1 MDHGH
6 HPFHGGSLDSEPPF
20 DARSG
25 SMLERLIF
33 RNRLAILIACG
44 VITLLLGLSAFNLR
58 LTASFEGMIPA
69 QHPFIVNYR
78 ANAQYLG
85 NLSGNT
91 VNIVVRANHG
101 TVLDNG
107 YLTTLRNIND
117 EVFLLPGVDRVFMR
131 SLWSPDVRWAT
142 VTNVGMNGGPVMPE
156 SFNGSQNSIQQ
167 LAVNIRNAGIVGTLV
182 AADYKSTLIEVPLLA
197 QDQATSKLDYAAL
210 ARQLNAIRA
219 KYAGQ
224 GVTIGI
230 TGFAM
235 IVGDLLQGMHEILGF
250 FAISVLISA
259 AILFWYTRCVRS
271 TGLVVF
277 CSMLAVCWQ
286 LGILPLIGY
295 SLDPYSVLVPFLI
308 FAIGMSHGAQKMNGV
323 MQDIGR
329 GRPSLVA
336 ARMTFR
342 RLFMAGFTALCCDVV
357 GFAVLI
363 TIQIPAIQNLAVVAS
378 IGVGLLI
385 FTNLI
390 LLPVLLSFTGVTPKA
405 AARSLAAERHAD
417 QGRAK
422 RAVWAILDRFTRRR
436 YAASA
441 ILAAISLG
449 AGAAWVGRDLQV
461 GDIQKGAPELR
472 ANSLYNQDDS
482 YFVGHYATSS
492 DVFVVMVKTPLQQCA
507 NYHTLNKMDLLEAQ
521 LRDLP
526 GVTSTSSLADFERI
540 MSVEFNEGSYDWYDL
555 IPNQAALNQPI
566 GGTPPSL
573 VNPDCDFMPISVFL
587 RDHKAATL
595 TRVVDT
601 VQAFAA
607 RNNDSNT
614 AFLMAAGNGGIA
626 AATNLVVGRASH
638 LMLIEV
644 YATVILLCLIT
655 FRTWRAV
662 LAAILPL
669 VLTSI
674 LAQALMVEIGIGIK
688 VATLP
693 VTALGVGIGV
703 DYALYILSVTL
714 ANLRQGMDLSE
725 AYYRALLFTGRV
737 VMLTGLTLA
746 AAVGTWM
753 FSPIKF
759 QADMGEL
766 LAFMFLWNM
775 LGALI
780 LLPAL
785 SCFLLPK
792 NRFTTIAGDAQPYH
806 ATTGGD
812 NRRTRATR
820 SELAIPANEIR

>member
-1 MDHGH
+1 
-6 HPFHGGSLDSEPPF
+6 
-20 DARSG
+20 
-25 SMLERLIF
+25 
-33 RNRLAILIACG
+33 
-44 VITLLLGLSAFNLR
+44 
-58 LTASFEGMIPA
+58 
-69 QHPFIVNYR
+69 
-78 ANAQYLG
+78 
-85 NLSGNT
+85 
-91 VNIVVRANHG
+91 
-101 TVLDNG
+101 
-107 YLTTLRNIND
+107 
-117 EVFLLPGVDRVFMR
+117 
-131 SLWSPDVRWAT
+131 
-142 VTNVGMNGGPVMPE
+142 
-156 SFNGSQNSIQQ
+156 
-167 LAVNIRNAGIVGTLV
+167 
-182 AADYKSTLIEVPLLA
+182 
-197 QDQATSKLDYAAL
+197 
-210 ARQLNAIRA
+210 
-219 KYAGQ
+219 
-224 GVTIGI
+224 
-230 TGFAM
+230 
-235 IVGDLLQGMHEILGF
+235 
-250 FAISVLISA
+250 
-259 AILFWYTRCVRS
+259 
-271 TGLVVF
+271 
-277 CSMLAVCWQ
+277 
-286 LGILPLIGY
+286 
-295 SLDPYSVLVPFLI
+295 VPFLI

-363 TIQIPAIQNLAVVAS
+363 TIEIPAIQNLAVVAS

-405 AARSLAAERHAD
+405 AARSLASERHAD
-417 QGRAK
+417 QGQAK
-422 RAVWAILDRFTRRR
+422 HPIWAILDRFTQRR
-436 YAASA
+436 YAAA
-441 ILAAISLG
+441 AMLAAISLG
-449 AGAAWVGRDLQV
+449 AGAAWIGRDLQI

-472 ANSLYNQDDS
+472 ANSLYNQDNS
-482 YFVGHYATSS
+482 YFVSHYATSS
-492 DVFVVMVKTPLQQCA
+492 DVFVVMVKTPMQQCA
-507 NYHTLNKMDLLEAQ
+507 NYHTLNKMDLLEAK

-587 RDHKAATL
+587 SDHKAATL

-601 VQAFAA
+601 VQSFAA
-607 RNNDSNT
+607 QNDDANT
-614 AFLMAAGNGGIA
+614 TFLMAAGNAGIA
-626 AATNLVVGRASH
+626 AATNLVVARASH

-714 ANLRQGMDLSE
+714 ANLRRGMTLSE

-737 VMLTGLTLA
+737 VMLTGFTLA

-792 NRFTTIAGDAQPYH
+792 SRFKKMMMDDEPYRT
-806 ATTGGD
+806 ATGGD
-812 NRRTRATR
+812 HRLKLSAQ
-820 SELAIPANEIR
+820 SELAMRANEIQ

>member
-1 MDHGH
+1 MDMG
-6 HPFHGGSLDSEPPF
+6 SEPVF
-20 DARSG
+20 DAASG
-25 SMLERLIF
+25 SVLEKLIF
-33 RNRLAILIACG
+33 RNRLKILIACG
-44 VITLLLGLSAFNLR
+44 FITLLLGISLLHLR

-69 QHPFIVNYR
+69 RHPFIVNYR
-78 ANAQYLG
+78 QNAQYLG

-101 TVLDNG
+101 TVLDKG
-107 YLTTLRNIND
+107 YLTTLRDIND

-131 SLWSPDVRWAT
+131 SLWSPDVRWAA
-142 VTNVGMNGGPVMPE
+142 VTNVGMDGGPVMPE
-156 SFNGSQNSIQQ
+156 NFDGSPGSIQQ
-167 LAVNIRNAGIVGTLV
+167 LAVNIRNAGITGTLV
-182 AADYKSTLIEVPLLA
+182 AGDYKSTLIEVPLLA
-197 QDQATSKLDYAAL
+197 QDQATSKLDYGAL
-210 ARQLNAIRA
+210 AAQLNAIRA

-250 FAISVLISA
+250 FAVSVVISA

-277 CSMLAVCWQ
+277 CSMLAVTWQ

-329 GRPSLVA
+329 GRPSLEA

-363 TIQIPAIQNLAVVAS
+363 TIQIPAIQHLATVAS
-378 IGVGLLI
+378 IGVALLI

-405 AARSLAAERHAD
+405 AARSLASERHAD
-417 QGRAK
+417 EGLAK
-422 RAVWAILDRFTRRR
+422 RPIWEFLDRFTRRR
-436 YAASA
+436 FAAA
-441 ILAAISLG
+441 ALAVAVALG
-449 AGAAWVGRDLQV
+449 AGAAWIGRDLQI

-482 YFVGHYATSS
+482 YFVSHYATSS
-492 DVFVVMVKTPLQQCA
+492 DVFVVMVKTPMQQCA
-507 NYHTLNKMDLLEAQ
+507 NYQTLNKMDRLESQ

-526 GVTSTSSLADFERI
+526 GVTSTASLADFERI

-555 IPNQAALNQPI
+555 IPDQAALNQPI

-573 VNPDCDFMPISVFL
+573 VNADCDFMPISVFL

-601 VQAFAA
+601 VQSFAA
-607 RNNDSNT
+607 NNNDANT
-614 AFLMAAGNGGIA
+614 EFLLAAGNGGIA
-626 AATNLVVGRASH
+626 AATNLVVAHASH

-644 YATVILLCLIT
+644 YSAVILLCLIT

-662 LAAILPL
+662 LTAILPL

-714 ANLRQGMDLSE
+714 ANLRRGMALSE

-737 VMLTGLTLA
+737 VMLTGFTLA
-746 AAVGTWM
+746 AAVGTWA

-766 LAFMFLWNM
+766 LAFMFVWNM

-792 NRFTTIAGDAQPYH
+792 RRFEIMPEDAEP
-806 ATTGGD
+806 APGAA
-812 NRRTRATR
+812 RAWVA
-820 SELAIPANEIR
+820 SERESSKIKKALLF